1 MVDSESRLRSVIPP
15 SPGQGPAHGQ
25 SIPAKSSALPSVAVG
40 GAKVKDAACGTMID
54 PAKAVAEGNTLTR
67 DGVTY
72 YFCSDRC
79 KKKFDAQPEHYSAM
93 NASGQ
98 RP

>member
-1 MVDSESRLRSVIPP
+1 
-15 SPGQGPAHGQ
+15 
-25 SIPAKSSALPSVAVG
+25 
-40 GAKVKDAACGTMID
+40 MID